1 MPIKKTFNEELTTWK
16 KAAGLTGR
24 EAASELG
31 VKYDRYRKWI
41 GGHNLPR
48 NGIERRRIASISPK
62 FANSLGLT
70 ILP

>member
-1 MPIKKTFNEELTTWK
+1 MPKKTFSEELAAWK
-16 KAAGLTGR
+16 KSAALTGR

-41 GGHNLPR
+41 GGYNFPR
-48 NGIERRRIASISPK
+48 NGAEKRRIASISPK
-62 FANSLGLT
+62 FANSLGVE

>member
-1 MPIKKTFNEELTTWK
+1 MPKKTFAEELAAWK

-41 GGHNLPR
+41 GGHNFPR
-48 NGIERRRIASISPK
+48 NGAERRRIASISPK
-62 FANSLGLT
+62 FAISMGLE